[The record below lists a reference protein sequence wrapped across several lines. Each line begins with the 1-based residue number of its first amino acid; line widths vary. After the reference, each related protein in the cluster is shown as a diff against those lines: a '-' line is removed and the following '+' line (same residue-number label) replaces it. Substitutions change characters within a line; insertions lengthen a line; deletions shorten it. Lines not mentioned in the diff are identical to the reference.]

1 VGETL
6 PLTHFLRAM
15 RAELFRGA
23 ESAQVLSLG
32 WPLLLFTAVVLA
44 LALLGYRRR
53 V

>member
-1 VGETL
+1 M
-6 PLTHFLRAM
+6 THFLRAM
-15 RAELFRGA
+15 RIELFRGA

-32 WPLLLFTAVVLA
+32 WPILFFTAMVLA